1 MSALAAEQTC
11 YDYNE
16 LIEIIYIS
24 WHHSSSRH
32 TICGTWGYA
41 PSKVDMSQDNIHVA
55 SHYALLRKGSY
66 WPPPTQT
73 VIRQRL
79 LWDWPDGLE
88 WSPGCD
94 ASDVSGPLCSISIY
108 IKYRVVNS
116 GSAALPLL

>member
-66 WPPPTQT
+66 WPPLHKLLSDSAFSGTGPMAWNGLP
-73 VIRQRL
+73 VAMRL
-79 LWDWPDGLE
+79 T
-88 WSPGCD
+88 S
-94 ASDVSGPLCSISIY
+94 V
-108 IKYRVVNS
+108 
-116 GSAALPLL
+116 